1 MSLRGDIKTILFS
14 EEEIRQRSKE
24 LGEEI
29 TRDYGALG
37 QKPLVVALLRGS
49 VPFLSELIKFI
60 DLDIQYDFM
69 DVTSYSGT
77 KSTGDIRILKDME
90 MSAEGQDILIVED
103 IIDTGRTIHAVKSIM
118 EHKGANSVKI
128 VTLLNK
134 PGCRVMT
141 DVDGDYIGFNI
152 ENHFVVGYGLDY
164 NQRYRCL
171 PFIGILKDEVYQ

>member
-1 MSLRGDIKTILFS
+1 MSVRDDIKTVLFS
-14 EEEIRQRSKE
+14 EQEIRQRCVE

-69 DVTSYSGT
+69 DVISYSGT
-77 KSTGDIRILKDME
+77 KSTGDIRIMKDME
-90 MSAEGQDILIVED
+90 MSAEGRDILIVED
-103 IIDTGRTIHAVKSIM
+103 IIDTGRTIHAVKSM
-118 EHKGANSVKI
+118 MNHKGANSVKI

-134 PGCRVMT
+134 PSCRVLN
-141 DVDGDYIGFNI
+141 DVEGDYIGFEI
-152 ENHFVVGYGLDY
+152 DDFFVVGYGLDY

-171 PFIGILKDEVYQ
+171 PFIGILKDEIYQ